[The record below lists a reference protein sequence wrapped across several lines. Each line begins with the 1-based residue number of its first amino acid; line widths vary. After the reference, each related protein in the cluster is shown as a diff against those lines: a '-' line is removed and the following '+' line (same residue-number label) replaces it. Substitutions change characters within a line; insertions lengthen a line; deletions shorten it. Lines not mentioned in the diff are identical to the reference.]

1 MKTVKILILA
11 VVFAALY
18 GTAEARCGHP
28 DSVLVHKREHVDLRN
43 EVLRLQRE
51 NSALRDSLKFYRS
64 TISED
69 EYMNSRRVEKIKY
82 YIRITERRP
91 ANKKFFFGWIKRTV
105 Q

>member
-1 MKTVKILILA
+1 VPELSNPIFPLFAQQIEQLLA
-11 VVFAALY
+11 PS
-18 GTAEARCGHP
+18 GHTP
-28 DSVLVHKREHVDLRN
+28 LLCT
-43 EVLRLQRE
+43 Q
-51 NSALRDSLKFYRS
+51 
-64 TISED
+64 TPGGISED